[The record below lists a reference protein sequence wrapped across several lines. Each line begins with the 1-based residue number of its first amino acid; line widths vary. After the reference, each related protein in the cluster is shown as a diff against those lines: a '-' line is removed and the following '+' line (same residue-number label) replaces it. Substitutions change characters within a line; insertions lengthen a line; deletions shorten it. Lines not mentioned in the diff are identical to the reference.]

1 MIHLLERFFYPL
13 KMEPGANFSGLPTP
27 GILVPI
33 LHIES
38 KRNEGL
44 YPPEML
50 NTFPDCTNFHLNI
63 MIEVWL
69 FQK

>member
-1 MIHLLERFFYPL
+1 MMHLLEKSIYPL
-13 KMEPGANFSGLPTP
+13 KMKSGANCSGLPTP

-38 KRNEGL
+38 TKNAGL

-50 NTFPDCTNFHLNI
+50 HTFPDQMLQTSI
-63 MIEVWL
+63 
-69 FQK
+69 